1 LLTLAS
7 ASIAVIGSGALA
19 VSAAAAVAM
28 PNPCPVLAAAHSS
41 NTIARGHHVNAGKV
55 KVSTSTST
63 STYRA
68 CSQVVGSITV
78 YLGISSF
85 LGGVAVTFLTD
96 PSGLG
101 AGAELTIG
109 KAMGSG
115 GPADVIVFHRGGV
128 YVTINANGAA
138 PSNLTALARQVF
150 QSLH

>member
-1 LLTLAS
+1 MGVLSRRTGLVSVLTLAS

-63 STYRA
+63 YRA

-78 YLGISSF
+78 HLGIV
-85 LGGVAVTFLTD
+85 LWQDIGDAVSRHSRHSV
-96 PSGLG
+96 SGWLLVIAFG
-101 AGAELTIG
+101 IDCE
-109 KAMGSG
+109 
-115 GPADVIVFHRGGV
+115 PAH
-128 YVTINANGAA
+128 
-138 PSNLTALARQVF
+138 
-150 QSLH
+150 